1 MKKYIVTC
9 LVGLCTG
16 LTTARSPFKCTL
28 YDRENK
34 IYLHLDLYE
43 ESINVPGM
51 EMFGPMNGYMNGN
64 VYGIWMITSSK
75 IENEKTATFRL
86 SNDLGSE
93 TQEVKLTVEN
103 DSTYLLEQ
111 QGGDGY
117 QKGRKQETGQNT
129 TQLDIQPPT
138 IESTK
143 NRKSLI

>member
-9 LVGLCTG
+9 LVGLCAG

-75 IENEKTATFRL
+75 IENEKTTTRR
-86 SNDLGSE
+86 
-93 TQEVKLTVEN
+93 
-103 DSTYLLEQ
+103 DS
-111 QGGDGY
+111 
-117 QKGRKQETGQNT
+117 
-129 TQLDIQPPT
+129 
-138 IESTK
+138 
-143 NRKSLI
+143 KSWVSHSMRMKPHGKMQ

>member
-51 EMFGPMNGYMNGN
+51 EM
-64 VYGIWMITSSK
+64 
-75 IENEKTATFRL
+75 
-86 SNDLGSE
+86 
-93 TQEVKLTVEN
+93 
-103 DSTYLLEQ
+103 
-111 QGGDGY
+111 
-117 QKGRKQETGQNT
+117 
-129 TQLDIQPPT
+129 
-138 IESTK
+138 
-143 NRKSLI
+143 

>member
-75 IENEKTATFRL
+75 RL

-111 QGGDGY
+111 QGGTVIKKVVNKKLVKIPRNLTFNL
-117 QKGRKQETGQNT
+117 QR
-129 TQLDIQPPT
+129 
-138 IESTK
+138 
-143 NRKSLI
+143 

>member
-1 MKKYIVTC
+1 MY
-9 LVGLCTG
+9 GSHY
-16 LTTARSPFKCTL
+16 SPFTIKCTL

-103 DSTYLLEQ
+103 DSTYSLEQ
-111 QGGDGY
+111 QGGTVI
-117 QKGRKQETGQNT
+117 K
-129 TQLDIQPPT
+129 
-138 IESTK
+138 
-143 NRKSLI
+143 KS

>member
-1 MKKYIVTC
+1 
-9 LVGLCTG
+9 
-16 LTTARSPFKCTL
+16 
-28 YDRENK
+28 
-34 IYLHLDLYE
+34 
-43 ESINVPGM
+43 
-51 EMFGPMNGYMNGN
+51 MFGPMNGYMNGN

-111 QGGDGY
+111 QGGRLS
-117 QKGRKQETGQNT
+117 KGRKQETGQNT

>member
-9 LVGLCTG
+9 LVGLCVG
-16 LTTARSPFKCTL
+16 HTTARSPFKCTL

-43 ESINVPGM
+43 ESVNVPGM

-93 TQEVKLTVEN
+93 TQEVKLSN
-103 DSTYLLEQ
+103 
-111 QGGDGY
+111 
-117 QKGRKQETGQNT
+117 
-129 TQLDIQPPT
+129 
-138 IESTK
+138 
-143 NRKSLI
+143 

>member
-9 LVGLCTG
+9 LIGLCTG

-64 VYGIWMITSSK
+64 VYGIWM
-75 IENEKTATFRL
+75 
-86 SNDLGSE
+86 
-93 TQEVKLTVEN
+93 VEN

-111 QGGDGY
+111 QGGTVIKKVVNKKLVKIPRNLTFNL
-117 QKGRKQETGQNT
+117 QR
-129 TQLDIQPPT
+129 
-138 IESTK
+138 
-143 NRKSLI
+143 

>member
-16 LTTARSPFKCTL
+16 LTTAHSPFKCTL

-111 QGGDGY
+111 QGGTVIKKVVNKKLVKIPRNLTFNL
-117 QKGRKQETGQNT
+117 QR
-129 TQLDIQPPT
+129 
-138 IESTK
+138 
-143 NRKSLI
+143 